1 MKLCAWCGIEMK
13 AWRVLLRRKF
23 CGDCSTADRKYS
35 DTGTYHGFHSR
46 LGQREAK

>member
-1 MKLCAWCGIEMK
+1 MNYCCWCGIEMK
-13 AWRVLLRRKF
+13 RWRVLLRRDF

-46 LGQREAK
+46 VGMSER